1 MIGSLPIKISHE
13 VYLLGSYEL
22 NIYLV
27 RGKKCALIEGGSS
40 TQFPLLLEQLNYLE
54 ISPHDIE
61 YLIVLH
67 SHADHIMT
75 FPPLQEMFPWMR
87 IAAFS
92 GSRKVFDDARIV
104 GKLKESDR
112 GIAHSLA
119 EAGLRNSEVYHSP
132 SPHYPMDI
140 SLKEGDLIELGD
152 KVKLKVIE
160 TPGHA
165 PDSIS
170 LYLASDEVLFTSDAI
185 GIFYPPYDIKPD
197 YFYHLGMYEASLERI
212 RDIAAKVLCKGHQ
225 GMVIG
230 ERMIEDYIQL
240 AFIGVE
246 KFKRYVLGAID
257 AGRDED
263 EVCREITDTYH
274 KGILGLFPREGN
286 FNLCRL
292 LIRRTLEHLGIP
304 SYPDNRENQ
313 AI

>member
-1 MIGSLPIKISHE
+1 MIGSLPIKLSHE

-27 RGKKCALIEGGSS
+27 KGKRCALIEGGSS
-40 TQFPLLLEQLNYLE
+40 AQFPLLLEQLNYLE

-67 SHADHIMT
+67 SHADHIMA

-112 GIAHSLA
+112 GIANSLA
-119 EAGLRNSEVYHSP
+119 EAGLGNSEVYHSP

-140 SLKEGDLIELGD
+140 PLKEGDLIELGD
-152 KVKLKVIE
+152 GVNLKVIE

-170 LYLASDEVLFTSDAI
+170 LYLERDGVLFVSDAI
-185 GIFYPPYDIKPD
+185 GIFYPPDDIKPS
-197 YFYHLGMYEASLERI
+197 YFYHLGMYETSLGRV
-212 RDIAAKVLCKGHQ
+212 RDVGVTVLCKGHQ

-230 ERMIEDYIQL
+230 ERKIEDYIQL

-246 KFKRYVLGAID
+246 KFKREVLEALGE
-257 AGRDED
+257 GRDVD
-263 EVCREITDTYH
+263 EVCREITDAYQ
-274 KGILGLFPREGN
+274 KGILGLFPWESN
-286 FNLCRL
+286 FNLFRL
-292 LIRRTLEHLGIP
+292 MVRRTLEYLDTP
-304 SYPDNRENQ
+304 TNFK
-313 AI
+313 A